1 MYIFQPIRNLNC
13 PLNPSKNSRFD
24 TDSQIKNLEIH
35 LTSVKFF
42 PPTQA
47 SMEKILLLSVLTSF
61 PLREDHLSSQKQLN
75 FLLTKA
81 KTSPHHK
88 LQKQTQIQIGFSQDP
103 KHLYA
108 TPRNKKLY
116 FNQKIMIILTSN
128 YQLVEKEN
136 DVGEKSYRFGSC
148 KNAVA
153 IAKRTDLE
161 YYRPQSEL

>member
-1 MYIFQPIRNLNC
+1 M
-13 PLNPSKNSRFD
+13 
-24 TDSQIKNLEIH
+24 
-35 LTSVKFF
+35 
-42 PPTQA
+42 
-47 SMEKILLLSVLTSF
+47 
-61 PLREDHLSSQKQLN
+61 
-75 FLLTKA
+75 LTKP

-136 DVGEKSYRFGSC
+136 DAREKT
-148 KNAVA
+148 
-153 IAKRTDLE
+153 TDSGVVKL
-161 YYRPQSEL
+161 Q

>member
-1 MYIFQPIRNLNC
+1 MYIFQLIRNLNC
-13 PLNPSKNSRFD
+13 PEKLSKNSKFD

-35 LTSVKFF
+35 RTSVKFF

-61 PLREDHLSSQKQLN
+61 PLREDRLSIQKQLN
-75 FLLTKA
+75 FLLKKP

-136 DVGEKSYRFGSC
+136 DAREKT
-148 KNAVA
+148 
-153 IAKRTDLE
+153 TD
-161 YYRPQSEL
+161 SGVVK